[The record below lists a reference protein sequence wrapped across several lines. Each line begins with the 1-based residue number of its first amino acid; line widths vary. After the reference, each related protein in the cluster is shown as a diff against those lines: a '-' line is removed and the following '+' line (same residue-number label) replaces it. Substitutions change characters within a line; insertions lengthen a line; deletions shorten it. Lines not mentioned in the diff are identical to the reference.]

1 MRVAYVSALAF
12 LAATSALAQP
22 PEVVIVPPGPP
33 VPAVK
38 WVPVSGEAKVS
49 SDILLSAGVK
59 SEWALIDTGPTLRVS
74 ADGMTATIRSEVPG
88 TFRLLVIPDGGRPQF
103 RTVPIGGNPNP
114 PLPPGPNP
122 LRDRLRA
129 AFDTD
134 AKTDPAAR
142 DEARDLA
149 ALYRQAAILA
159 ESPDVPTSGELLR
172 RVREAA
178 SVLIGPNAMPTLRK
192 AVALELAS
200 VLTDDAPL
208 TADQRRDLAKL
219 FRDIAAALEGF

>member
-1 MRVAYVSALAF
+1 MRVANGSLLAF
-12 LAATSALAQP
+12 LLASSALAQP

-49 SDILLSAGVK
+49 SDIVLSAGVK

-88 TFRLLVIPDGGRPQF
+88 TFRLLVIPDNGRPQF
-103 RTVPIGGNPNP
+103 RTITIGGPG

-122 LRDRLRA
+122 LRDRLRV

-149 ALYRQAAILA
+149 ALYKQAALLA

>member
-1 MRVAYVSALAF
+1 MRVAYAPLLALA
-12 LAATSALAQP
+12 LAATLCAQP

-38 WVPVSGEAKVS
+38 WVPVSGEARVS
-49 SDILLSAGVK
+49 SDVLLSAGVK
-59 SEWALIDTGPTLRVS
+59 SEWALIDAGPTLRVS
-74 ADGMTATIRSEVPG
+74 ADGTTATIRSETPG
-88 TFRLLVIPDGGRPQF
+88 TFRLLVIADGKAQF
-103 RTVPIGGNPNP
+103 RAVTIGGPG

-129 AFDTD
+129 AFDKD
-134 AKTDPAAR
+134 ALTDPTAR
-142 DEARDLA
+142 DEAKDLA
-149 ALYRQAAILA
+149 ALYRQAALLA

-178 SVLIGPNAMPTLRK
+178 SVLIGKDALPTLRK
-192 AVALELAS
+192 AVALELAT

-219 FRDIAAALEGF
+219 FRDIAAVLEGF